1 MESRRNYQETVYVL
15 AHPNYGSA
23 SARRNEQHG
32 SLASNLA
39 ASVAVLLVAAA
50 AIAGVT
56 YQVIFMLELLSQ
68 VLISGG
74 I

>member
-1 MESRRNYQETVYVL
+1 METRRNYQDTVYVM
-15 AHPNYGSA
+15 AYPKYAPAPSMREEEHS
-23 SARRNEQHG
+23 
-32 SLASNLA
+32 SLLGNLA
-39 ASVAVLLVAAA
+39 ATVAILLVAAA